1 MTIGKTPWWHGRRG
15 EWYVIVQFALFLTIV
30 LGPKTIVSW
39 PAWPAALGGIPVLL
53 GWGLLLLGMLVA
65 VVAVLHLG
73 ANLTP
78 LPHPKS
84 GATLV
89 VGGLYRVVRHP
100 IYCGLILMAIGYAL
114 TVQGWLTLL
123 EALVLG
129 IFFDIKSR
137 REEIWLLEHFPDY
150 ANYRRKV
157 AKLIPF
163 IY

>member
-1 MTIGKTPWWHGRRG
+1 
-15 EWYVIVQFALFLTIV
+15 
-30 LGPKTIVSW
+30 
-39 PAWPAALGGIPVLL
+39 
-53 GWGLLLLGMLVA
+53 
-65 VVAVLHLG
+65 
-73 ANLTP
+73 
-78 LPHPKS
+78 
-84 GATLV
+84 
-89 VGGLYRVVRHP
+89 
-100 IYCGLILMAIGYAL
+100 MAIGYAL